1 MVCILS
7 KFNNSDCYDDKIK
20 QINSL
25 DFQKRYFESKTAP
38 NIRYWAKHAL
48 FATKSVSIYSISCP
62 GV

>member
-38 NIRYWAKHAL
+38 YIRYWAKDAL
-48 FATKSVSIYSISCP
+48 FAIKSVSIYSISFP